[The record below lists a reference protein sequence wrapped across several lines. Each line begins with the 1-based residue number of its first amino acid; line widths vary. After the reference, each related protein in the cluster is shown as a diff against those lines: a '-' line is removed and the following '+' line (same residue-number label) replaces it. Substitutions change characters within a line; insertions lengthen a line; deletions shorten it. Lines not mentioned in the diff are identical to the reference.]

1 MPELRHD
8 PILDRD
14 VVVAAERAARPHT
27 FRAMEPISAIAPDN
41 CPFCPGH
48 ETETPPEVARTG
60 DGAPD
65 TPGWRIRVFP
75 NKFPI
80 VARDVESPAPTDDPW
95 RRAAA
100 ATGTHEVATMSPEHH
115 RTLAD
120 LDAAEAPELFEMLA
134 ERNRAHRNLGHRYT
148 QVLINHGKAAGASIE
163 HPHAQMIA
171 VDFVPT
177 PIDALA
183 DRNVKAGVPLVLTAR
198 EREGAGDLALPAEAG
213 AVAWCPWAGGSPF
226 GVMITPT
233 ANEPRFTD
241 ASTESIRAVAIT
253 ARNVV
258 RALRGTAGEQPYN
271 LLVQSAAE
279 GDDRP
284 FQWYVEIQPR
294 LSVIAGFEL
303 GAGVYVNIVPPEQA
317 ATLLR
322 AQMEAQR

>member
-8 PILDRD
+8 PIAERD

-27 FRAMEPISAIAPDN
+27 FRAMDPISAAAPDN

-60 DGAPD
+60 SGAPD

-80 VARDVESPAPTDDPW
+80 VARDAATPTPSDDPW
-95 RRAAA
+95 RQAQA
-100 ATGTHEVATMSPEHH
+100 ATGTHEVATMSPAHH

-120 LDAAEAPELFEMLA
+120 LDDVEAIELFSVLA
-134 ERNRAHRNLGHRYT
+134 ERTRVHRDLGHRYT

-171 VDFVPT
+171 VDFIPT

-183 DRNVKAGVPLVLTAR
+183 DRNVKAGSPLVATAR
-198 EREGAGDLALPAEAG
+198 DHEGGGELALPAAAG
-213 AVAWCPWAGGSPF
+213 AVAWCPWAAGSPF
-226 GVMITPT
+226 AMMITPS
-233 ANEPRFTD
+233 ADEARFAD
-241 ASTESIRAVAIT
+241 ADAASVAAVAVT
-253 ARNVV
+253 ARDAV
-258 RALRGTAGEQPYN
+258 RALRAAAGEQPYN
-271 LLVQSAAE
+271 LLVISAAE

-317 ATLLR
+317 ATLLG
-322 AQMEAQR
+322 AHMGEPN